1 MRLAESF
8 LSINGEG
15 LYVGY
20 LAQFIRL
27 SGCVLSC
34 SYCDTAWAQN
44 SGVGDESSVA
54 EILQLLK
61 ASPAKHVTLTGGEP
75 LAAHG
80 VMTLIKAILEETEM
94 ELEIETSGAVDLEPF
109 LRAFAHEPN
118 LHFTVDY
125 KLPSSLMTDKMIKSH
140 YALLRKGDVVKYV
153 MGTEEDL
160 NCALSHLKTWK
171 NEATPIFS
179 PIYGKIEAS
188 RLVEAVKDHELSEV
202 RVQLQLHK
210 YIWDPN
216 LQGV

>member
-44 SGVGDESSVA
+44 NHVGDEASVA
-54 EILQLLK
+54 EIIQILK

-75 LAAHG
+75 LASDG
-80 VMTLIKAILEETEM
+80 VTELIKGILQETEM
-94 ELEIETSGAVDLEPF
+94 ELEIETSGAIDLEPF
-109 LRAFAHEPN
+109 LNAFGHESR

-125 KLPSSLMTDKMIKSH
+125 KLPSSLMTDKMVQSH

-153 MGTEEDL
+153 MGSEEDL
-160 NCALSHLKTWK
+160 NCALTHLKTWE

-188 RLVEAVKDHELSEV
+188 RLVEAVKDHALSKV